1 MSFTLVNEGSST
13 SELDEILNAIITINQ
28 NQEVMNQ
35 AIQEQTQ
42 KTQRL
47 MNQLIRLHNNFEQ
60 YKNENENLKNESKNN
75 ENENE
80 LNNKMNKLN
89 ESVKT
94 LNELVLESKTVKN
107 AKGEEVLAS
116 DEVLRKEVVELK
128 YSVISMIDKVQKQN
142 LTVNLDD
149 EKVADYL
156 SNRLESPAK
165 QAISTS
171 LERTAKAVG
180 KYNQITK
187 EQTKEIREQMI
198 ETKKDVKDLVFWL
211 KPAVT
216 GASIIMGMLLIALVT
231 LTTGGQIVDN
241 LTNWIGLRG
250 AIINAYQQIF
260 MTNGWGYL
268 GWILL
273 LILFVVLELAVLL
286 GYGYGIYKLMKYAI
300 DKLTRYKG

>member
-1 MSFTLVNEGSST
+1 
-13 SELDEILNAIITINQ
+13 
-28 NQEVMNQ
+28 
-35 AIQEQTQ
+35 
-42 KTQRL
+42 
-47 MNQLIRLHNNFEQ
+47 
-60 YKNENENLKNESKNN
+60 
-75 ENENE
+75 
-80 LNNKMNKLN
+80 
-89 ESVKT
+89 
-94 LNELVLESKTVKN
+94 
-107 AKGEEVLAS
+107 
-116 DEVLRKEVVELK
+116 
-128 YSVISMIDKVQKQN
+128 
-142 LTVNLDD
+142 
-149 EKVADYL
+149 
-156 SNRLESPAK
+156 
-165 QAISTS
+165 
-171 LERTAKAVG
+171 
-180 KYNQITK
+180 
-187 EQTKEIREQMI
+187 MI